1 MGDIAAATAE
11 RYDLGWKTIGPS
23 VSPVLFPPPDPTI
36 IQRMRKIME
45 LRSATLFS
53 FLVIAAVSFAQSTVP
68 TNQTV
73 QDCQQAA
80 SESAMRICEN
90 GRYEAAQR
98 ELNSAYHSLMQRLDI
113 GQKEK
118 LRRSQRAWLRFRTTN
133 ADLQASLVQGGTLAP
148 LIKVAAL
155 TEMTNARVSELKKA
169 LNP

>member
-1 MGDIAAATAE
+1 V
-11 RYDLGWKTIGPS
+11 LLL
-23 VSPVLFPPPDPTI
+23 LFPPTDAKI
-36 IQRMRKIME
+36 IQQMRTILV
-45 LRSATLFS
+45 LRWVALFT
-53 FLVIAAVSFAQSTVP
+53 FLILAAGSFAQSTDR

-90 GRYEAAQR
+90 GRYDAAQR
-98 ELNSAYHSLMQRLDI
+98 ELNSAYQSLLQHLDI

-118 LRRSQRAWLRFRTTN
+118 LRLSQRAWLRFRTAN

-148 LIKVAAL
+148 LIKVATL